1 MKRKLRSFRRK
12 NKNFVLFR
20 WFTSKEKKRRQ
31 KLEIFFFFFS
41 KKEKKSHAISKTKDH
56 RGFSSEIEEA
66 QRNENFNL
74 FFFFFWNEKQR
85 WEIENSTR
93 WKGERKMKGRKEKI
107 ISNATWKEKRNRN
120 DLKSVILEKIEV
132 VAVPRWIVRL
142 VNRLRMGDAR
152 NMVYN
157 VLVLKAGQDRL
168 SGTERVSLKG
178 EAWTLS
184 ELVRLFSGQLAAKSE
199 TCVARLPP
207 TTLACSRGCT
217 DLEMRQVHG
226 DAGVVEFLVSSSML
240 LSMPQHCKR
249 ALRKRIIREISCTRR
264 IRGWIYQYKNWKNR
278 G

>member
-1 MKRKLRSFRRK
+1 MIYFEGKEEETKAR
-12 NKNFVLFR
+12 NFL
-20 WFTSKEKKRRQ
+20 
-31 KLEIFFFFFS
+31 FFF
-41 KKEKKSHAISKTKDH
+41 KEREKISRYFKDK
-56 RGFSSEIEEA
+56 RSSRIFE
-66 QRNENFNL
+66 RNRRSTEKWKL
-74 FFFFFWNEKQR
+74 QSFFFFFWNEKQR
-85 WEIENSTR
+85 WEIKNSTR

-264 IRGWIYQYKNWKNR
+264 IRGWIYQYNNWKNR

>member
-1 MKRKLRSFRRK
+1 MIYFEGKEEETKARNFLFFFKEREKISRYFKDKRSSRIFERNRRSTEKRKLQS
-12 NKNFVLFR
+12 
-20 WFTSKEKKRRQ
+20 
-31 KLEIFFFFFS
+31 
-41 KKEKKSHAISKTKDH
+41 
-56 RGFSSEIEEA
+56 
-66 QRNENFNL
+66 

-85 WEIENSTR
+85 WEIKNSTR

-199 TCVARLPP
+199 TCVARLLVSPQLLWP
-207 TTLACSRGCT
+207 
-217 DLEMRQVHG
+217 VHG
-226 DAGVVEFLVSSSML
+226 DVQTWRCGRSTGMPAWSSS
-240 LSMPQHCKR
+240 SSRPRCCCPCRNIVNVPWEK
-249 ALRKRIIREISCTRR
+249 E
-264 IRGWIYQYKNWKNR
+264 
-278 G
+278 

>member
-1 MKRKLRSFRRK
+1 MIYFEGKKEETKARNFLFFFFKEREKISRYFKDKRSSRIFERNRRSTEKRKLQS
-12 NKNFVLFR
+12 
-20 WFTSKEKKRRQ
+20 
-31 KLEIFFFFFS
+31 
-41 KKEKKSHAISKTKDH
+41 
-56 RGFSSEIEEA
+56 
-66 QRNENFNL
+66 
-74 FFFFFWNEKQR
+74 FFFFFWNERQR
-85 WEIENSTR
+85 WEIKNSTR

-199 TCVARLPP
+199 TCVARLLVSPQLLWP
-207 TTLACSRGCT
+207 
-217 DLEMRQVHG
+217 VHG
-226 DAGVVEFLVSSSML
+226 DVQTWRCGRSTGMPAWSSS
-240 LSMPQHCKR
+240 SSGPRCCCPCRNIVNVPWEK
-249 ALRKRIIREISCTRR
+249 E
-264 IRGWIYQYKNWKNR
+264 
-278 G
+278 

>member
-1 MKRKLRSFRRK
+1 MIYFEGKEEETKAR
-12 NKNFVLFR
+12 NFL
-20 WFTSKEKKRRQ
+20 
-31 KLEIFFFFFS
+31 FFFS
-41 KKEKKSHAISKTKDH
+41 KKEEKSHAISKTKDH

-85 WEIENSTR
+85 WEIKNSTR

-120 DLKSVILEKIEV
+120 DLKSVILEK
-132 VAVPRWIVRL
+132 IVRL

-199 TCVARLPP
+199 TCVARLLVSPQLLWP
-207 TTLACSRGCT
+207 
-217 DLEMRQVHG
+217 VHG
-226 DAGVVEFLVSSSML
+226 DVQTWRCGRSTGMPAWSSS
-240 LSMPQHCKR
+240 SSGPRCCCPCRNIVNVPWEK
-249 ALRKRIIREISCTRR
+249 E
-264 IRGWIYQYKNWKNR
+264 
-278 G
+278 

>member
-1 MKRKLRSFRRK
+1 MIYFEGKEEETKARNFLFFFKEREKISRYFKDKRSSRIFERNRRSTEKRKLQS
-12 NKNFVLFR
+12 
-20 WFTSKEKKRRQ
+20 
-31 KLEIFFFFFS
+31 
-41 KKEKKSHAISKTKDH
+41 
-56 RGFSSEIEEA
+56 
-66 QRNENFNL
+66 

-199 TCVARLPP
+199 TCVARLLVSPQLLWP
-207 TTLACSRGCT
+207 
-217 DLEMRQVHG
+217 VHG
-226 DAGVVEFLVSSSML
+226 DVQTWRCGRSTGMPAWSSS
-240 LSMPQHCKR
+240 SSRPRCCCPCRNIVNVPWEK
-249 ALRKRIIREISCTRR
+249 E
-264 IRGWIYQYKNWKNR
+264 
-278 G
+278 

>member
-1 MKRKLRSFRRK
+1 MIYFEGKEEETKARNFLFFFFKEREKISRYFKDKRSSRIFERNRRSTEKRKLQS
-12 NKNFVLFR
+12 
-20 WFTSKEKKRRQ
+20 
-31 KLEIFFFFFS
+31 
-41 KKEKKSHAISKTKDH
+41 
-56 RGFSSEIEEA
+56 
-66 QRNENFNL
+66 

-85 WEIENSTR
+85 WEIKNSTR

-199 TCVARLPP
+199 TCVARLLVSPQLLWP
-207 TTLACSRGCT
+207 
-217 DLEMRQVHG
+217 VHG
-226 DAGVVEFLVSSSML
+226 DVQTWRCGRSTGMPAWSSFS
-240 LSMPQHCKR
+240 SGPRCCCPCRNIVNVPWEK
-249 ALRKRIIREISCTRR
+249 E
-264 IRGWIYQYKNWKNR
+264 
-278 G
+278 

>member
-1 MKRKLRSFRRK
+1 MIYFEGKKEETKARNFLFFFFKEREKISRYFKDKRSSRIFERNRRSTEKRKLQS
-12 NKNFVLFR
+12 
-20 WFTSKEKKRRQ
+20 
-31 KLEIFFFFFS
+31 
-41 KKEKKSHAISKTKDH
+41 
-56 RGFSSEIEEA
+56 
-66 QRNENFNL
+66 

-85 WEIENSTR
+85 WEIKNSTR

-120 DLKSVILEKIEV
+120 DFKSVILEKIEV

-199 TCVARLPP
+199 TCVARLLVSPQLLWP
-207 TTLACSRGCT
+207 
-217 DLEMRQVHG
+217 VHG
-226 DAGVVEFLVSSSML
+226 DVQTWRCGRSTGMPAWSSS
-240 LSMPQHCKR
+240 SSRPRCCCPCRNIVNVPWEK
-249 ALRKRIIREISCTRR
+249 E
-264 IRGWIYQYKNWKNR
+264 
-278 G
+278 

>member
-1 MKRKLRSFRRK
+1 MIYFEGKEEETKARNFLFFFFKEREKISRYFKDKRSSRIFERNRRSTEKRKLQS
-12 NKNFVLFR
+12 
-20 WFTSKEKKRRQ
+20 
-31 KLEIFFFFFS
+31 
-41 KKEKKSHAISKTKDH
+41 
-56 RGFSSEIEEA
+56 
-66 QRNENFNL
+66 

-199 TCVARLPP
+199 TCVARLLVSPQLLWP
-207 TTLACSRGCT
+207 
-217 DLEMRQVHG
+217 VHG
-226 DAGVVEFLVSSSML
+226 DIQTWRCGRSTGMPAWSSS
-240 LSMPQHCKR
+240 SSGPRCCCPCRNIVNVPWEK
-249 ALRKRIIREISCTRR
+249 E
-264 IRGWIYQYKNWKNR
+264 
-278 G
+278 

>member
-1 MKRKLRSFRRK
+1 MIYFEGKEEETKAR
-12 NKNFVLFR
+12 NFL
-20 WFTSKEKKRRQ
+20 
-31 KLEIFFFFFS
+31 FFFS
-41 KKEKKSHAISKTKDH
+41 KKEEKSHAISKTKDH

-85 WEIENSTR
+85 WEIKNSTR

-199 TCVARLPP
+199 TCVARLLVSPQLLWP
-207 TTLACSRGCT
+207 
-217 DLEMRQVHG
+217 VHG
-226 DAGVVEFLVSSSML
+226 DVQTWRCGRSTGMPAWSSS
-240 LSMPQHCKR
+240 SSGPRCCCPCRNIVNVPWEK
-249 ALRKRIIREISCTRR
+249 E
-264 IRGWIYQYKNWKNR
+264 
-278 G
+278 

>member
-1 MKRKLRSFRRK
+1 MIYFEG
-12 NKNFVLFR
+12 
-20 WFTSKEKKRRQ
+20 KEEETKARN
-31 KLEIFFFFFS
+31 FFFSS
-41 KKEKKSHAISKTKDH
+41 KKEKKISRYFKDK
-56 RGFSSEIEEA
+56 RSSRIFE
-66 QRNENFNL
+66 RNRRSTEKRKL
-74 FFFFFWNEKQR
+74 QSFFFFFWNEKQR

-199 TCVARLPP
+199 TCVARL
-207 TTLACSRGCT
+207 
-217 DLEMRQVHG
+217 
-226 DAGVVEFLVSSSML
+226 LVSPQLLWPVHEDVQTWRCGRSTGMPAWSS
-240 LSMPQHCKR
+240 SSSRPRCCCPCRNIVNVPWEK
-249 ALRKRIIREISCTRR
+249 E
-264 IRGWIYQYKNWKNR
+264 
-278 G
+278 

>member
-1 MKRKLRSFRRK
+1 MIYFEGKEEETKARNFLFFFKEREKISRYFKDKRSSRIFERNRRSTEKRKLQS
-12 NKNFVLFR
+12 
-20 WFTSKEKKRRQ
+20 
-31 KLEIFFFFFS
+31 
-41 KKEKKSHAISKTKDH
+41 
-56 RGFSSEIEEA
+56 
-66 QRNENFNL
+66 

-85 WEIENSTR
+85 WEIKNSTR

-199 TCVARLPP
+199 TCVARLLVSPQLLWP
-207 TTLACSRGCT
+207 
-217 DLEMRQVHG
+217 VHG
-226 DAGVVEFLVSSSML
+226 DVQTWRCGRSTGMPAWSSS
-240 LSMPQHCKR
+240 SSGPRCCCPCRNIVNVPWEK
-249 ALRKRIIREISCTRR
+249 E
-264 IRGWIYQYKNWKNR
+264 
-278 G
+278 

>member
-1 MKRKLRSFRRK
+1 MIYFEGKEEETKARNFLFFFKEREKISRYFKDKRSSRIFERNRRSTEKRKLQS
-12 NKNFVLFR
+12 
-20 WFTSKEKKRRQ
+20 
-31 KLEIFFFFFS
+31 
-41 KKEKKSHAISKTKDH
+41 
-56 RGFSSEIEEA
+56 
-66 QRNENFNL
+66 

-85 WEIENSTR
+85 WEIKNSTR
-93 WKGERKMKGRKEKI
+93 WKGERKKGRKEKI

-199 TCVARLPP
+199 TCVARLLVSPQLLWP
-207 TTLACSRGCT
+207 
-217 DLEMRQVHG
+217 VHG
-226 DAGVVEFLVSSSML
+226 DVQTWRCGRSTGMPAWSSS
-240 LSMPQHCKR
+240 SSRPRCCCPCRNIVNVPWEK
-249 ALRKRIIREISCTRR
+249 E
-264 IRGWIYQYKNWKNR
+264 
-278 G
+278 